1 MDVSLGA
8 GDNNY
13 LRETDLLYERTSL
26 GIRKKSRAFD
36 AHPKDDMRLP
46 RVDPLMYGCMYVV
59 EVEAQQR
66 ELLALDVESQELMR
80 GIVYT

>member
-1 MDVSLGA
+1 MRKKI
-8 GDNNY
+8 NC
-13 LRETDLLYERTSL
+13 LRETDLLYEQTSL

-36 AHPKDDMRLP
+36 VHPKDDMRWL

-59 EVEAQQR
+59 EVAVQQR
-66 ELLALDVESQELMR
+66 ESLASGVESRRLIE